1 MLSIHSIRRRR
12 LAVLEVN
19 TVGSYVASVGFKVT
33 GSDEIR
39 IPVFVIDKLLQARYV
54 SKRSDFYEGYIQL
67 LPVVIPTSLG

>member
-1 MLSIHSIRRRR
+1 MPIFSIRRWR

-19 TVGSYVASVGFKVT
+19 TFGSYVASVRFKVT

-54 SKRSDFYEGYIQL
+54 SKRSEFYEGYVQL
-67 LPVVIPTSLG
+67 LPIVAPTSLG

>member
-1 MLSIHSIRRRR
+1 MLSIHSIRRWRF
-12 LAVLEVN
+12 AVLEVN

-54 SKRSDFYEGYIQL
+54 SKWSEYTEGYVQL
-67 LPVVIPTSLG
+67 LPVVISTSLG